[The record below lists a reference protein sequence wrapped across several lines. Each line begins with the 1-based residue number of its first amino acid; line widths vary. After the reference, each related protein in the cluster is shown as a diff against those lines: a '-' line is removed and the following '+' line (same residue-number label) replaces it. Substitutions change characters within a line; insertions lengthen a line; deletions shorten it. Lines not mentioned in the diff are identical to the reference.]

1 MSPSDG
7 RYHWSLP
14 DHDPARARAL
24 AAALNVSPLIGQL
37 LLLRGADSPD
47 AAERF
52 LAPKVRHLADPF
64 LLTGMDAAVARIA
77 QARERQEH
85 IRVFGDYDV
94 DGIAASAVLLNGLRR
109 YGIEHV
115 SHGMPSRFTEGYGLS
130 PGHIDAAY
138 AEGVRLLITVDNGV
152 SAHEATHRAQAL
164 GLDLIITDH
173 HSIEHGLPPAVA
185 VINPR
190 REPEDHPLA
199 LLCGA
204 GVAFKLSSALNGAPN
219 DLDIAALGTVA
230 DIVPLRGENRI
241 IVALGLKHM
250 AQHGRV
256 GIAELAAA
264 ASVDIREIAS
274 ENIAFQLGPRLN
286 AAGRMDAGLPA
297 LQLLLSTDC
306 NEARLLARA
315 LNEANEARRAIERQI
330 FDEAIEEVDATFQP
344 SQRTIVVAR
353 RGWHPGVIGIVAA
366 RLESRY
372 RRPVVVIA
380 IDEEG
385 VGKGSAR
392 AGEVFDMVGA
402 FAIVQELLV
411 RYGGHR
417 AAAGLTILEH
427 RLAEFRHALEDAART
442 QMGDDEPVRTLRLD
456 AVASLSQ
463 VDAAFLQALAQLEPT
478 GCENPAPL
486 FATMGV
492 EVVPGS
498 ARILKDQH
506 LKLSVRQGDT
516 VLAAI
521 GFGMA
526 ERYYTTDITGPIDI
540 AYAPQFNTWR
550 GETQIQLV
558 LKDFRPA

>member
-1 MSPSDG
+1 MP
-7 RYHWSLP
+7 
-14 DHDPARARAL
+14 
-24 AAALNVSPLIGQL
+24 PLIGQL
-37 LLLRGADSPD
+37 LLLRGAATLDV
-47 AAERF
+47 AERF
-52 LAPKVRHLADPF
+52 LMPKLRHLADPF
-64 LLTGMDAAVARIA
+64 LLTDMDRAVARIA
-77 QARERQEH
+77 LARDRNEAV
-85 IRVFGDYDV
+85 RVFGDYDV
-94 DGIAASAVLLNGLRR
+94 DGIAASAVLLNGLQR
-109 YGIEHV
+109 YGIQQV
-115 SHGMPSRFTEGYGLS
+115 SHGMPSRFAEGYGLN
-130 PGHIDAAY
+130 PDHIDAAH

-152 SAHEATHRAQAL
+152 SAHDAAHRARAL

-204 GVAFKLSSALNGAPN
+204 GVAFKLSSALNGAPH

-230 DIVPLRGENRI
+230 DIVPLRDENRT
-241 IVALGLKHM
+241 IVALGLRHM
-250 AQHGRV
+250 AKHCRV

-274 ENIAFQLGPRLN
+274 ENIAFHLGPRLN
-286 AAGRMDAGLPA
+286 AAGRMDEGLPA
-297 LQLLLSTDC
+297 LQLLLSEDVT
-306 NEARLLARA
+306 EARQLARL
-315 LNEANEARRAIERQI
+315 LNEANDARRAVERDI
-330 FDEAIEEVDATFQP
+330 FEEAVEEVSALFQP

-366 RLESRY
+366 RLESRF

-402 FAIVQELLV
+402 FAVVQDLLV

-417 AAAGLTILEH
+417 AAAGLTIMESNIPD
-427 RLAEFRHALEDAART
+427 FRVALEAAARE
-442 QMGDDEPVRTLRLD
+442 QMGDDEPVRTLHLD
-456 AVASLSQ
+456 AVAALSQ
-463 VDAAFLQALAQLEPT
+463 MDADFLRALAHMEPT
-478 GCENPAPL
+478 GCENPAPV

-498 ARILKDQH
+498 ARVLKEQH
-506 LKLSVRQGDT
+506 LKLTVRHGD
-516 VLAAI
+516 VQLAAI

-526 ERYYTTDITGPIDI
+526 ERYYTTDLTGKIDI
-540 AYAPQFNTWR
+540 AYCPQFNTWR
-550 GETQIQLV
+550 GDTQIQLV